1 MEDQNKLDWQTYE
14 FITKY
19 IYETLGQ
26 QYNINIEG
34 YGHDCKIKGQSGVQ
48 HQIDV
53 LTSESDHSG
62 RYRTAIECKYLN
74 KKVNKDIVMKLL
86 AIINDTDIKRGI
98 IVSKS
103 GYTPDA
109 QQFAKHNKI
118 LIVQLRE
125 AGKEEKEPP
134 KQMHFFDLILN
145 IKINI
150 KSPVVTDITATDI
163 DDKIIKLDEK
173 DQYQIFIDK
182 PNGRKSRLFDEIMV
196 FKEYLN
202 NQKPFKTITK
212 LYEYQNSILRVQNSN
227 QNIKSIT
234 YTGLLTVQDKNQK
247 KTFSIVDKVWLI
259 MEKIFEEQSF
269 IISEGG
275 LIVQNLDKK

>member
-34 YGHDCKIKGQSGVQ
+34 YGRECKIKGQSGVQ
-48 HQIDV
+48 HQVDV

-62 RYRTAIECKYLN
+62 RYKTAIECKYLN
-74 KKVNKDIVMKLL
+74 KKVNKDIMMKLL

-145 IKINI
+145 MKINI
-150 KSPVVTDITATDI
+150 KSPVVTDITATNI
-163 DDKIIKLDEK
+163 DNKIIKLDEK

-182 PNGRKSRLFDEIMV
+182 TNGRKSRLFDEIMI
-196 FKEYLN
+196 FKGYLN

-212 LYEYQNSILRVQNSN
+212 QYDYQNSILRLKNCN

-234 YTGLLTVQDKNQK
+234 YTGLLTVQDKNEI